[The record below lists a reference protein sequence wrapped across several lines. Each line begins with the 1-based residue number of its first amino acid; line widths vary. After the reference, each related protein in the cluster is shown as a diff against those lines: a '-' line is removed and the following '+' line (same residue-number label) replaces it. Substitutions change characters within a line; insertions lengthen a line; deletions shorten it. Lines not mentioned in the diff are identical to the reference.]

1 MNTYLILAQSE
12 ISANALN
19 RWFELFGEPA
29 LQPDDARRII
39 WQPSVVGS
47 DSERGVISYENL
59 VQRIETAIE
68 RNSPHSTDNIV
79 VLVDTIR
86 PSELN
91 PLSEG
96 ESWNNL
102 IALLILTFPE
112 IKWLF
117 GVMQNIPTEFQSVA
131 EHHQLFSVL
140 TRARRNPL
148 FDPTGL
154 REWVRKQAKSIS
166 PGHKM
171 DYLAVREKTAASIEE
186 ESSYAYLHAY
196 SAYRF
201 GYRADV
207 VNSWALM
214 KERFGSEVT
223 HHDYYLLL
231 EDISLNFADRPDGIH
246 ILSLA
251 ERAGKLRSL
260 NFYAYNQEYN
270 ENSKHRIAI
279 TAGQSVTHD
288 TTFTK
293 NKIYIE
299 SHKDRKGRLL
309 FKPVGGIL
317 DLWQQ
322 AGLMKKAQGRDG
334 NAPDFAWPPSPQNHN
349 TKTTDREDAGH
360 GTPGKLT
367 KIAEILIRRA
377 EKYHETAKLPEEFI
391 KSAVLATDAGELLGG
406 QTPTLTLSA
415 VALRHELEVK
425 AETAFVGVGYHF
437 DVEKRIDEIKHEIR
451 QTSNWFTKK
460 VRKKALLDAQVFI
473 LNKISLI
480 LRQAGQFEEE
490 QSCLIHLRR
499 LHRKLQRPKLWEFFQ
514 CSKHLIFGY
523 AEWLMASFGRFIL
536 FVLFWNV
543 GLSIL
548 LSILRQNKGVTNF
561 TDCFITA
568 FTYYFSGDF
577 TDCSPTLFSDY
588 FSTVFENCFSTVFSS
603 FFGVSLSSE
612 PTYELTLS
620 MIAVLAGVFHVG
632 ILISMLYSLISRK

>member
-1 MNTYLILAQSE
+1 MLTYLVLAQSE

-19 RWFELFGEPA
+19 RWLELFGESA
-29 LQPDDARRII
+29 LQTNDTRRIV

-47 DSERGVISYENL
+47 HCERGIISYESL

-68 RNSPHSTDNIV
+68 KNSSYPDDNIV

-117 GVMQNIPTEFQSVA
+117 GVIQNIPAEFQSLA
-131 EHHQLFSVL
+131 EHHQLFSII
-140 TRARRNPL
+140 TRARRDPL

-154 REWVRKQAKSIS
+154 RDWVRKQAKGVIPS
-166 PGHKM
+166 HKM
-171 DYLAVREKTAASIEE
+171 EYLAVREMTAASIEE

-207 VNSWALM
+207 ITSWALM
-214 KERFGSEVT
+214 KERFGSELKQK
-223 HHDYYLLL
+223 HDYSLLL
-231 EDISLNFADRPDGIH
+231 EDISLNFPDRPDNIH
-246 ILSLA
+246 LLSLA
-251 ERAGKLRSL
+251 KRGDELSSL
-260 NFYAYNQEYN
+260 DSTKDN
-270 ENSKHRIAI
+270 ENSEYRIVI
-279 TAGQSVTHD
+279 TTGQS
-288 TTFTK
+288 TTKKAIFQENEKYLK
-293 NKIYIE
+293 NKLVG
-299 SHKDRKGRLL
+299 KGKRLL
-309 FKPVGGIL
+309 KPLGGML
-317 DLWQQ
+317 DLWKQT
-322 AGLMKKAQGRDG
+322 GLMKRISGQGRDG
-334 NAPDFAWPPSPQNHN
+334 NAPGFVWPPSLPETIDSENV
-349 TKTTDREDAGH
+349 GH

-367 KIAEILIRRA
+367 KVAEVLIRRA

-391 KSAVLATDAGELLGG
+391 KSAVLATDAGEVLGG

-437 DVEKRIDEIKHEIR
+437 DVEKRIDEIEHEIR
-451 QTSNWFTKK
+451 QISNWFTKK

-473 LNKISLI
+473 LNKISLV

-490 QSCLIHLRR
+490 QSCLIRLRS

-514 CSKHLIFGY
+514 WPKHLVFGY

-536 FVLFWNV
+536 VVIFWCL
-543 GLSIL
+543 GLSFL
-548 LSILRQNKGVTNF
+548 LSKLLDTSPLITTLKEGVIKNF
-561 TDCFITA
+561 T
-568 FTYYFSGDF
+568 
-577 TDCSPTLFSDY
+577 
-588 FSTVFENCFSTVFSS
+588 TVFSG
-603 FFGVSLSSE
+603 FLGVSLSCDNKWA
-612 PTYELTLS
+612 LTIS
-620 MIAVLAGVFHVG
+620 MISVLAGVFHIG

>member
-1 MNTYLILAQSE
+1 MLTYLILAQSE

-19 RWFELFGEPA
+19 RWLELFGESA

-47 DSERGVISYENL
+47 DSERGIISFENL

-68 RNSPHSTDNIV
+68 KNSSHPDDNIV

-117 GVMQNIPTEFQSVA
+117 GVIQNIPVEFQSIA
-131 EHHQLFSVL
+131 EHHQLLSML
-140 TRARRNPL
+140 TRARRDPL

-154 REWVRKQAKSIS
+154 RDWVRKQAKNIS
-166 PGHKM
+166 TNHKLE
-171 DYLAVREKTAASIEE
+171 YLAVRKTMAASIEE

-207 VNSWALM
+207 ITSWALM
-214 KERFGSEVT
+214 EERFGSEVKK
-223 HHDYYLLL
+223 HGYDLLL
-231 EDISLNFADRPDGIH
+231 EDISLNFPDRSDKKH
-246 ILSLA
+246 LLSLSERA
-251 ERAGKLRSL
+251 ERLPLLDSTKDS
-260 NFYAYNQEYN
+260 
-270 ENSKHRIAI
+270 ENSQYRIVI
-279 TAGQSVTHD
+279 TAGQS
-288 TTFTK
+288 TTQK
-293 NKIYIE
+293 AISQENEKYLKDKIIG
-299 SHKDRKGRLL
+299 KGKRLL
-309 FKPVGGIL
+309 KPLGGIL
-317 DLWQQ
+317 DLWKK
-322 AGLMKKAQGRDG
+322 AGLMKRAQGRAG
-334 NAPDFAWPPSPQNHN
+334 NALGFVWPPKPPEATGS
-349 TKTTDREDAGH
+349 EDVGH

-367 KIAEILIRRA
+367 KVAEILIRRA

-425 AETAFVGVGYHF
+425 AETAFVGVGFHF
-437 DVEKRIDEIKHEIR
+437 DVEERIKEIEYEIR
-451 QTSNWFTKK
+451 KISNWFNKK

-490 QSCLIHLRR
+490 QSCLIRLRY
-499 LHRKLQRPKLWEFFQ
+499 LHRKLQRPKFWKIFQ
-514 CSKHLIFGY
+514 WPKHWVFGY

-536 FVLFWNV
+536 FVFFWNV

-561 TDCFITA
+561 TDCFSTA
-568 FTYYFSGDF
+568 FTYYFSRDF
-577 TDCSPTLFSDY
+577 TDCSPALFIDY
-588 FSTVFENCFSTVFSS
+588 FSTVFEKCFSTVFSS

-612 PTYELTLS
+612 PTYELTIS
-620 MIAVLAGVFHVG
+620 MIAVLAGVFHIG